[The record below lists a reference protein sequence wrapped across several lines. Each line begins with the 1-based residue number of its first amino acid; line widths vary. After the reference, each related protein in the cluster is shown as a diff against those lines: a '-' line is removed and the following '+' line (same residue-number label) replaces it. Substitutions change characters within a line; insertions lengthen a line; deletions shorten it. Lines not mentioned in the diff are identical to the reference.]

1 MNTTKDP
8 NKSGFQNI
16 RAWSIL
22 VSVDKLEQPT
32 SEGQYTNFEQA
43 VASLKSVRLDMYN
56 DWVTPAGPETRDTYP
71 YRNKIAE
78 LWQLEPLDFPPDK
91 VGWGYRWYD
100 QAQNS
105 VVRVWMEKT
114 SIWSR
119 EAGETIDAPGPTK
132 EEIRKMYRVCEIDYV
147 AFGQAAPDNAWFDEE
162 TREFMFQGE
171 GDGDIEDDC
180 RVEDNLGEEDLDGD
194 RSEEDGLE
202 EEDLE
207 LCGLEMGGLEMGD
220 LEMAGL
226 EGDLHNEDGFGGY
239 GRDEDD
245 RDEYI
250 QEDYDGEYELRK
262 SN

>member
-8 NKSGFQNI
+8 NKSGLQGI

-22 VSVDKLEQPT
+22 ISVDKLEQPT

-56 DWVTPAGPETRDTYP
+56 GWVTPAGPEMRDTYP

-114 SIWSR
+114 SVWSR

-147 AFGQAAPDNAWFDEE
+147 AFGQAAPGNAWFDEE
-162 TREFMFQGE
+162 TRDFMFEGE
-171 GDGDIEDDC
+171 EEDDSQDGG
-180 RVEDNLGEEDLDGD
+180 RAENDFEENDVAGDYGEEDGF
-194 RSEEDGLE
+194 EED
-202 EEDLE
+202 D
-207 LCGLEMGGLEMGD
+207 
-220 LEMAGL
+220 
-226 EGDLHNEDGFGGY
+226 EDGVNDD

-245 RDEYI
+245 LDDYFQGDYDDEY
-250 QEDYDGEYELRK
+250 DMRK
-262 SN
+262 SWI

>member
-8 NKSGFQNI
+8 NKSGFQDI
-16 RAWSIL
+16 CAWSIL

-32 SEGQYTNFEQA
+32 SEGQYTSFEQA

-56 DWVTPAGPETRDTYP
+56 GWVTPAGPEMRDTYP

-78 LWQLEPLDFPPDK
+78 LWQLEPLDFSPDK

-132 EEIRKMYRVCEIDYV
+132 EEIRKMYLVCESEYV
-147 AFGQAAPDNAWFDEE
+147 AFGQAVPDNAWFDEE
-162 TREFMFQGE
+162 TREFMFDGE
-171 GDGDIEDDC
+171 GDGDLEEDC
-180 RVEDNLGEEDLDGD
+180 RVENGLEKEYLDGD

-202 EEDLE
+202 EDDLE
-207 LCGLEMGGLEMGD
+207 LCGLEMGGLEMDD

-226 EGDLHNEDGFGGY
+226 EGVHHNEDGFGEY
-239 GRDEDD
+239 GRYEDD

-250 QEDYDGEYELRK
+250 QGGSDGEYELRK
-262 SN
+262 SS